1 MARPRQVSDEQ
12 ILDSARCA
20 FLRHGP
26 GVSTTVIA
34 DDLGVSQAALFKRFG
49 TKEQLMLR
57 SMAPEP
63 LDWDAVLGDGP
74 DDRPLTDQL
83 RGLGRTMS
91 EFYERLVPCMA
102 TLRSAGVSPR
112 DLRADEK
119 VPLPIRGVRALSA
132 WVSVARSRGHVRDLD
147 PEAFAMAFL
156 GALQSRAFL
165 RHMAGEDAPEGDGGR
180 YVDQLVDLMWRG
192 IAPEN
197 ER

>member
-12 ILDSARCA
+12 ILDSARSA

-34 DDLGVSQAALFKRFG
+34 ADLGVSQAALFKRFG

-83 RGLGRTMS
+83 QALGRTMS

-102 TLRSAGVSPR
+102 TLRSAGVSPSELHE
-112 DLRADEK
+112 DDE
-119 VPLPIRGVRALSA
+119 VPPPIRGVRAVSA
-132 WVSVARSRGHVRDLD
+132 WLAVAREQGRVRDLD
-147 PEAFAMAFL
+147 VGAFAMAFL

-165 RHMAGEDAPEGDGGR
+165 RHLAGEEAAGWDAGR
-180 YVDQLVDLMWRG
+180 YVDQLVELMWRG
-192 IAPEN
+192 IAPEV